1 LAAAADGV
9 SGADGADVVGVER
22 CSAPDVTFLLS
33 GARVAGA
40 VLAAC
45 AGSLTRASKH
55 TEN

>member
-1 LAAAADGV
+1 MAAAADGV

>member
-22 CSAPDVTFLLS
+22 CSASDVTFMM
-33 GARVAGA
+33 GGGGTRT
-40 VLAAC
+40 VLTTC
-45 AGSLTRASKH
+45 AGSLTRGSKH